1 MLRTRI
7 IAGLVLV
14 VAVHVY
20 GVSAQPSFDPER
32 RLTELKLT
40 LPSPDPPVANYVRAV
55 RTGNLLF
62 LAGHG
67 ECGDKFLAGKVGGG
81 VTVDQAYASARN
93 VGLCL
98 LATLKAELGDLRKV
112 TRVVRVFGMVTS
124 TPDFTDHPKVINGCS
139 DLMVAVFGERGRHAR
154 SAVGM
159 ASMPFDSTV
168 EIEMV
173 VEVDDSPTGLPP
185 ADIAAIRAT
194 SERWMSAVRA
204 RRWDDAA
211 ATFTEDA
218 TLVFAGTPYVGRSAI
233 RAFHETMPL
242 IDPTR
247 VLHIDEIRGGGDMAF
262 VSGHST
268 VIPAGGG
275 PPVVVGRYLDIR
287 LRQPDGTWLFY
298 RDMVAPVTPP
308 GVADR
313 GRLEPP
319 APDKEHP

>member
-1 MLRTRI
+1 MTQPMRCMS
-7 IAGLVLV
+7 IAAVFVLLV
-14 VAVHVY
+14 
-20 GVSAQPSFDPER
+20 GGPSSIRAQASFDPEG
-32 RLTELKLT
+32 RLAELKLT
-40 LPSPDPPVANYVRAV
+40 LPKPDPPVANYVPVV

-67 ECGDKFLAGKVGGG
+67 ECGEKFLAGKVGGG

-112 TRVVRVFGMVTS
+112 RRVVRVFGMVTS
-124 TPDFTDHPKVINGCS
+124 TSDFTDHPKVINGCS
-139 DLMVAVFGERGRHAR
+139 DLFVAVFGERARHAR

-159 ASMPFDSTV
+159 ASMPFDTTV

-173 VEVDDSPTGLPP
+173 VEVDESATGLPP
-185 ADIAAIRAT
+185 ADITAIRAT
-194 SERWMSAVRA
+194 SERWMAAVRA
-204 RRWDDAA
+204 GRWEDAA

-218 TLVFAGTPYVGRSAI
+218 TLVFAGTPYEGRDAI
-233 RAFHETMPL
+233 RRFHEKMPPV
-242 IDPTR
+242 DPTR
-247 VLHIDEIRGGGDMAF
+247 VLHIDEIRGHGDLAF

-275 PPVVVGRYLDIR
+275 APVVVGRYLDIR

-298 RDMVAPVTPP
+298 RDMVAPVTP
-308 GVADR
+308 
-313 GRLEPP
+313 L
-319 APDKEHP
+319 APKHED

>member
-1 MLRTRI
+1 MLRMRI
-7 IAGLVLV
+7 AAVFVLLVAGPGSLR
-14 VAVHVY
+14 
-20 GVSAQPSFDPER
+20 AQASFDPEQ
-32 RLTELKLT
+32 RLAELKLT
-40 LPSPDPPVANYVRAV
+40 LPKPDPPVANYVPAV

-67 ECGDKFLAGKVGGG
+67 ECGDAFLAGKVGGG

-112 TRVVRVFGMVTS
+112 KRVVRVFGMVS
-124 TPDFTDHPKVINGCS
+124 SAPGFTDHPKVINGCS
-139 DLMVAVFGERGRHAR
+139 DLFVAVFGERGRHAR

-159 ASMPFDSTV
+159 ASMPFDTTV

-173 VEVDDSPTGLPP
+173 VEVDESAAGLPA

-194 SERWMSAVRA
+194 SDRWMAAVRA
-204 RRWDDAA
+204 RRWADAA

-218 TLVFAGTPYVGRSAI
+218 TLVFAGTPYVGRRAI
-233 RAFHETMPL
+233 RGFHETMPSV
-242 IDPTR
+242 DPTR
-247 VLHIDEIRGGGDMAF
+247 VLHIDEIRGAGDMAF

-268 VIPAGGG
+268 VVPAGGG
-275 PPVVVGRYLDIR
+275 APVVVGRYLDIR

-298 RDMVAPVTPP
+298 RDMVAPVTS
-308 GVADR
+308 
-313 GRLEPP
+313 P
-319 APDKEHP
+319 ARAPVSRVP